1 LQWQHNGAAPLHL
14 SASFDRSVP
23 LCIWQS
29 FPAKLDTNTQEFWQ
43 ASAVFFAGQDN
54 WSALQ
59 LTNERVLSNLVALGP
74 NDTVPFDLVLTEGDI
89 TSPAWSGVPSPAR
102 PVLLLVQNVL
112 QMSVLQQAG
121 QKSDVCIRKAATQ
134 MNNNMAQI
142 RLRRESTAPVS
153 SHTNAHIKCLR
164 AAFLMLKTLQ
174 LLLAIK
180 VKDQQLQKAFG
191 TLCKAVLAASGEA
204 SARLSSSSS
213 AYLTQGEQQESK
225 LMLLR
230 LVKMALPVMKQLLK
244 SKMLSMTFLH
254 EWNCGVMSNLLAYN
268 RPSTLQAV
276 AAEVI
281 SSGICA
287 YFPKV
292 SGIVASLLLQI
303 VTLLSCCTVCP
314 VTLQSSEDVC

>member
-1 LQWQHNGAAPLHL
+1 M
-14 SASFDRSVP
+14 R
-23 LCIWQS
+23 
-29 FPAKLDTNTQEFWQ
+29 
-43 ASAVFFAGQDN
+43 
-54 WSALQ
+54 
-59 LTNERVLSNLVALGP
+59 LTNERRLSDLVALGP
-74 NDTVPFDLVLTEGDI
+74 DDTVPFDLVLTEGDVA
-89 TSPAWSGVPSPAR
+89 SSAWSGVPSPAK

-112 QMSVLQQAG
+112 QMSAFQQAG
-121 QKSDVCIRKAATQ
+121 HKSDVCIRKASTQ

-142 RLRRESTAPVS
+142 RLRQENIAPIS

-164 AAFLMLKTLQ
+164 AAFLLLKTLQ

-204 SARLSSSSS
+204 SARLGMSS
-213 AYLTQGEQQESK
+213 AYLSQDEQKESK

-230 LVKMALPVMKQLLK
+230 LVRMALPIMKQLLK

-268 RPSTLQAV
+268 RPSTLHPV
-276 AAEVI
+276 AAEVV

-287 YFPKV
+287 YFPTV
-292 SGIVASLLLQI
+292 NGIVVSLLLQI
-303 VTLLSCCTVCP
+303 VTLLSSCTVVLSC
-314 VTLQSSEDVC
+314 VCSAMLQSSEDVC